1 MDSNIIL
8 VFALILFAT
17 KFCGILTR
25 RLHLPQVVGA
35 LLAGI
40 ILGPS
45 VLGLAQPSETLTVIA
60 ELGVIVLLF
69 SAGMEMDFKQF
80 KALLRPSLLIA
91 VLGISLAVGGGFLA
105 AYVTGLPPFESFFI
119 GVVIASTSTSITVEA
134 LQEMG
139 KLKTKSG
146 SALLSTA
153 VIDDILGIIL
163 LSVVLGIGGGAE
175 NSEFSIFSA
184 GIILLKIIAFF
195 GFAFICGFIMNKLL
209 SIIRNR
215 SGESRRLSIFA
226 LAFCFL
232 MAYLAEQFGL
242 ADIAGAFIA
251 GVAFC
256 NTRYVEYLEKNT
268 HVLSY
273 MFLSPVFF
281 ASIGINMVLDG
292 FDSSMLLFAGLLLS
306 AAVLSKLIGCGLGA
320 KLCRFKNSECF
331 QIGAGMVTRG
341 EVSIIVASKG
351 IAAGIMEA
359 ELFSGIIIA
368 VIVTVLIAPVLLK
381 LVFTDKFI
389 KLADKTKTDLT

>member
-1 MDSNIIL
+1 MDYNIIL

-25 RLHLPQVVGA
+25 RLNLPQVVGA
-35 LLAGI
+35 LVAGI

-45 VLGLAQPSETLTVIA
+45 VLGFAQPNETLTIIA

-69 SAGMEMDFKQF
+69 SAGMEMDFREF
-80 KALLRPSLLIA
+80 KNLLRPSLLIA
-91 VLGISLAVGGGFLA
+91 VLGITLAVGGGFLA
-105 AYVTGLPPFESFFI
+105 ASAVGLPAFESFFI

-163 LSVVLGIGGGAE
+163 LSVVLGIGGGG
-175 NSEFSIFSA
+175 SEFDLIAA
-184 GIILLKIIAFF
+184 GVILLKIITFF
-195 GFAFICGFIMNKLL
+195 AFAFICGFIMNKLL
-209 SIIRNR
+209 SVIRNR

-232 MAYLAEQFGL
+232 MAFLAEDFGL

-256 NTRYVEYLEKNT
+256 NTRYVEYLEKST

-292 FDSSMLLFAGLLLS
+292 FNPGMLLFAGLLLA
-306 AAVLSKLIGCGLGA
+306 AAVLSKLVGCGLSA

-351 IAAGIMEA
+351 IAAGIMDPG
-359 ELFSGIIIA
+359 LFSGIII
-368 VIVTVLIAPVLLK
+368 VVLITVLIAPALLK
-381 LVFTDKFI
+381 LVFTERFI
-389 KLADKTKTDLT
+389 RIADKENK

>member
-1 MDSNIIL
+1 MENYNIIL

-17 KFCGILTR
+17 KFCGIITR
-25 RLHLPQVVGA
+25 RLHLPQVIGA
-35 LLAGI
+35 LFAGI
-40 ILGPS
+40 VLGPS

-69 SAGMEMDFKQF
+69 SAGMEMDYKEFKS
-80 KALLRPSLLIA
+80 LLRPSLLIA
-91 VLGISLAVGGGFLA
+91 VLGIVLAVGGGFLA
-105 AYVTGLPPFESFFI
+105 GQAIGLTAFESFFI

-163 LSVVLGIGGGAE
+163 LSVALGIGGGE
-175 NSEFSIFSA
+175 GEFNLMAA
-184 GIILLKIIAFF
+184 GIILLKIILFFVFAFF
-195 GFAFICGFIMNKLL
+195 CGFIMNKLL
-209 SIIRNR
+209 SVIRNH

-226 LAFCFL
+226 LAFCFI

-256 NTRYVEYLEKNT
+256 NTRYAQYLEKQT

-292 FDSSMLLFAGLLLS
+292 FDSSMLLFAGLLLG
-306 AAVLSKLIGCGLGA
+306 AALLSKFAGCGLGA
-320 KLCRFKNSECF
+320 KLCKFKNGECL

-351 IAAGIMEA
+351 IAAGIMEP
-359 ELFSGIIIA
+359 ELFSGIII
-368 VIVTVLIAPVLLK
+368 VVLITVLVAPALLK
-381 LVFTDKFI
+381 LVYTDKFSR
-389 KLADKTKTDLT
+389 

>member
-1 MDSNIIL
+1 MENYDIIL

-17 KFCGILTR
+17 KFCGILTKK
-25 RLHLPQVVGA
+25 LHLPQVIGA
-35 LLAGI
+35 LSAGI

-45 VLGLAQPSETLTVIA
+45 MLGLAQPSETLTVIA

-69 SAGMEMDFKQF
+69 TAGMEMDFKEF
-80 KALLRPSLLIA
+80 RNLLRPSLLIA
-91 VLGISLAVGGGFLA
+91 VLGIALAVGGGFLVGMA
-105 AYVTGLPPFESFFI
+105 IGLTMFESFFI

-163 LSVVLGIGGGAE
+163 LSVVLGIGGGGGEEAAA
-175 NSEFSIFSA
+175 FDLLAA
-184 GIILLKIIAFF
+184 GIILLKIAAFF
-195 GFAFICGFIMNKLL
+195 VFALICGFVANKLL

-215 SGESRRLSIFA
+215 SGESPRLSIFA

-232 MAYLAEQFGL
+232 MAFLAEKFGL

-251 GVAFC
+251 GIAFC
-256 NTRYVEYLEKNT
+256 NTRYVTYLEKNT

-273 MFLSPVFF
+273 MFLSPIFF

-292 FDSSMLLFAGLLLS
+292 FDSGMVLFAGLLL
-306 AAVLSKLIGCGLGA
+306 AAVLVSKFVGCGLGA
-320 KLCRFKNSECF
+320 KLCKFKNSECM
-331 QIGAGMVTRG
+331 QIGAGMITRG

-351 IAAGIMEA
+351 IAAGIMEPS
-359 ELFSGIIIA
+359 LFSGIII
-368 VIVTVLIAPVLLK
+368 VVLITVLIAPALLK
-381 LVFTDKFI
+381 LLYSAKFSE
-389 KLADKTKTDLT
+389 KAEQKE

>member
-1 MDSNIIL
+1 MDYNILL
-8 VFALILFAT
+8 VFALILFFT
-17 KFCGILTR
+17 KVCGILTR

-35 LLAGI
+35 LIAGI

-45 VLGLAQPSETLTVIA
+45 VLGLAQPHNEIITVIA
-60 ELGVIVLLF
+60 ELGVVVLLF
-69 SAGMEMDFKQF
+69 SAGMEMDFKEL
-80 KALLRPSLLIA
+80 KNLLRPSLLIA
-91 VLGISLAVGGGFLA
+91 VLGITLAVGGGFIVAQALGMT
-105 AYVTGLPPFESFFI
+105 VFESFFI

-134 LQEMG
+134 MQEMG

-163 LSVVLGIGGGAE
+163 LSVALGIGG
-175 NSEFSIFSA
+175 SETDFDIAAA
-184 GIILLKIIAFF
+184 GMILLKIVMFF
-195 GFAFICGFIMNKLL
+195 IFAFVCGFIMNKLL
-209 SIIRNR
+209 SFLRNH

-226 LAFCFL
+226 LAFCFF
-232 MAYLAEQFGL
+232 MAFLAEQFGL

-256 NTRYVEYLEKNT
+256 NTRYVEYLEKQT

-281 ASIGINMVLDG
+281 ASIGINMVLEGLGADT
-292 FDSSMLLFAGLLLS
+292 FIFAGLLL
-306 AAVLSKLIGCGLGA
+306 AAAILSKLIGCGVGA
-320 KLCRFKNSECF
+320 KLCKFENDECC

-351 IAAGIMEA
+351 ITAGIMEQ
-359 ELFSGIIIA
+359 ELFSGIIM
-368 VIVTVLIAPVLLK
+368 VVLVTVLVAPILLK
-381 LVFTDKFI
+381 LVYTDKFSR
-389 KLADKTKTDLT
+389 LVTKKKNNT